1 MTSLAGAVITKVCA
15 FIFVVYDLCDLYDLY
30 DFAGENSIGTHC
42 VWALFAAHQQ
52 CHRIVELYIIV
63 PIGLTLLSSL
73 LDRLLT
79 RELSLRPFLFPAAV
93 YYLTFSPRANKLKT
107 WSTHLNICGH
117 LSFDTYSC
125 IYIYISSFFFG
136 SIVFGRWSAS

>member
-1 MTSLAGAVITKVCA
+1 MFHTIRTHTGGSIQSLIEGHYRGPHTDTGSIRDASAHSLAPTAYERYSQRINNAIELLNYTSLCP
-15 FIFVVYDLCDLYDLY
+15 
-30 DFAGENSIGTHC
+30 S
-42 VWALFAAHQQ
+42 
-52 CHRIVELYIIV
+52 
-63 PIGLTLLSSL
+63 GLTLLSSL

-125 IYIYISSFFFG
+125 IYIYISSFF
-136 SIVFGRWSAS
+136 SVL